1 MKRENVAATYL
12 VNLCFWLYFII
23 LMAERVYTSVIT
35 QLNDGNPKGEFG
47 VISFLVLGISLAVWF
62 VYIIMFCRD
71 SVIYLF
77 NVKNGVNLQNL
88 AIASGIILLSGMI
101 HTPNT
106 MTWLQFISY
115 GILIFGMLI
124 YVLAS
129 QPNLKKWFSFF
140 YLVAF
145 SMAIPVIYQSEMKSH
160 VFFHITEAVAT
171 LALVGLFTYLL
182 YHLFGG
188 KDDLMDAIPFFVAL
202 LMDAAVIVWRWDE
215 SINYFVLV
223 AISVTALLFLVGKLY
238 IIIKDSNKGENDEN
252 PELL

>member
-1 MKRENVAATYL
+1 MKKENVAATYL

-77 NVKNGVNLQNL
+77 NVKNGVNLKNL
-88 AIASGIILLSGMI
+88 AIASGILLLSGMI

-106 MTWLQFISY
+106 MAWLQFISY

-129 QPNLKKWFSFF
+129 QPNLTKWFSFF

-160 VFFHITEAVAT
+160 VFFHITE
-171 LALVGLFTYLL
+171 
-182 YHLFGG
+182 
-188 KDDLMDAIPFFVAL
+188 
-202 LMDAAVIVWRWDE
+202 
-215 SINYFVLV
+215 
-223 AISVTALLFLVGKLY
+223 
-238 IIIKDSNKGENDEN
+238 
-252 PELL
+252 